1 MTDEQIAELMA
12 NIDTLGKMVTG
23 LYALVVV
30 VGLYLAWSLR
40 KLARNQVDS
49 ARLLEEATA
58 RLEKDLADQGE

>member
-30 VGLYLAWSLR
+30 LGLYLGWSLR

-49 ARLLEEATA
+49 ANLLEQATA
-58 RLEKDLADQGE
+58 RLEKDLAEPGE